1 MSEKKEEKIIVND
14 RRVKLDEEELKE
26 EKSSESEARKLAQ
39 KKIAHDY
46 AKVSAKEEV
55 NLPKLDFATFVISLS
70 SSALVHLGEIA
81 NPETNTTEVNLA
93 LAKQTID
100 LLGLLEEKTRGNLSA
115 QEEKL
120 LKDVLFDLRMKYIQ
134 KA

>member
-1 MSEKKEEKIIVND
+1 MAEKKEEKIIVND

>member
-55 NLPKLDFATFVISLS
+55 NLLKLDFATFVISLS